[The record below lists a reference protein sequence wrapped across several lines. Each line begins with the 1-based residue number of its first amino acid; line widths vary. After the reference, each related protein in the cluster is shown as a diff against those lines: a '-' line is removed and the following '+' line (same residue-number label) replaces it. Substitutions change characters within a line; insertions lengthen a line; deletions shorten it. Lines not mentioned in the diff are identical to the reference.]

1 MEAESRKDL
10 KDKQKIELKKKISR
24 MKPIESFFMISSGAS
39 SNSNGKKINSVQKF
53 SSESDGQICSPK
65 RKLSNL
71 SDMLTVG
78 ASPAKRR
85 KVNFTQNL
93 SFWRK
98 IRCACKNFHL

>member
-1 MEAESRKDL
+1 MR
-10 KDKQKIELKKKISR
+10 
-24 MKPIESFFMISSGAS
+24 SSGAS

-78 ASPAKRR
+78 ASPGKKTKTKKER
-85 KVNFTQNL
+85 KKEEKKSKYHKAGMGYWSEQ
-93 SFWRK
+93 SWGRQW
-98 IRCACKNFHL
+98 IDAD

>member
-1 MEAESRKDL
+1 MS
-10 KDKQKIELKKKISR
+10 ELKKKISR
-24 MKPIESFFMISSGAS
+24 MKPKESFFMISSGAS

-78 ASPAKRR
+78 ASPGKRR

-98 IRCACKNFHL
+98 LECV